1 VPASHRKWRLQ
12 GQLDADGRSGPITV
26 DIRAILL
33 IIFGKYETPTTPH
46 RAFGPANVTS
56 GTGAITVRIPIACV
70 VA

>member
-12 GQLDADGRSGPITV
+12 GQLDPDGRSCPITV

-33 IIFGKYETPTTPH
+33 IIFRKYETPTTPD
-46 RAFGPANVTS
+46 RAFGPTKVTS
-56 GTGAITVRIPIACV
+56 GIGVITVRILIAGV